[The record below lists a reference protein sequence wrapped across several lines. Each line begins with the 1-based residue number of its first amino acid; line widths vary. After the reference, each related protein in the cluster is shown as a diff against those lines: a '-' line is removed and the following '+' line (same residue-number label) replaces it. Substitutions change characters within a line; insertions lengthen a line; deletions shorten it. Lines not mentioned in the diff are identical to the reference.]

1 MQFPCGTILV
11 FQSRFFKRKVLF
23 IYFTCISTV
32 QTTDCLHLREQCINA
47 GNGCESVW
55 NVVEDACNISGN
67 GCKAEDTVGC
77 NRIIQF
83 LADEYPEFRNCV
95 CTTDNICSITTLLGK
110 RCGINKDYL
119 ESVPSSAP
127 EPGVGQEPRRSEE
140 PGRQC
145 SVARRRCREEP
156 GCSAAFRSFQRAC
169 PAAART
175 CSTPEPARCAS
186 AWARLSRT
194 ALGRCTCSEP
204 LQATC
209 IKIWK
214 GIFNNPCLRYSRES
228 QASGAG
234 ENDGSDDDYNAD
246 VDGEKNLVTDTDN
259 ISMET
264 KLQWGLSALSKQAYT
279 TNRSCLD
286 VNRECVEDEVC
297 NKQLS
302 LYLKVCSVNKCN
314 VEGCQAAI
322 RFFYQNMPFEVAQ
335 MMIFC
340 DCIQHD
346 ESCHRAKELLHGK
359 PCAVP
364 VVPPPSCLNV
374 IHTCEE
380 NELCRRKY
388 TTFRSKCW
396 RHVTK
401 KCYSDEACLETLIK
415 DDMPCSANADCK
427 AAYISNWGTMLHMEC
442 TCQNLPLVE
451 QPLCELFHHMLHSKS
466 CFSDLR
472 QISIQKKDFH
482 WVNTEMPGEK
492 LSGAQIHSS
501 AVNGENIYIIAY
513 SSCIALIL
521 GIVLLTLLKIRACR
535 TKYESRSPSPD
546 HSSETFMAHYKSH
559 S

>member
-1 MQFPCGTILV
+1 MAALLGP
-11 FQSRFFKRKVLF
+11 VLF

-32 QTTDCLHLREQCINA
+32 QTTDCLHLKEQCVNA

-55 NVVEDACNISGN
+55 NVAEDACNIS
-67 GCKAEDTVGC
+67 
-77 NRIIQF
+77 
-83 LADEYPEFRNCV
+83 
-95 CTTDNICSITTLLGK
+95 
-110 RCGINKDYL
+110 DYL
-119 ESVPSSAP
+119 ESPSRPDTGLGVRPPGQP
-127 EPGVGQEPRRSEE
+127 EELRS
-140 PGRQC
+140 C
-145 SVARRRCREEP
+145 SVARRRCREQP
-156 GCSAAFRSFQRAC
+156 RCSAAHRSFQRSCRA
-169 PAAART
+169 PAGT
-175 CSTPEPARCAS
+175 CRSPGPGKCLL
-186 AWARLSRT
+186 AWKELRKT
-194 ALGRCTCSEP
+194 VLGTCTCSEP
-204 LQATC
+204 LQARC

-214 GIFNNPCLRYSRES
+214 GIFNNPCLQYSQEG

-234 ENDGSDDDYNAD
+234 EHDGSDDGYNAH
-246 VDGEKNLVTDTDN
+246 VDEN

-264 KLQWGLSALSKQAYT
+264 KLQWGLSALSKQAHK

-302 LYLKVCSVNKCN
+302 LYLKVCSVNKKCN
-314 VEGCQAAI
+314 MEGCQAAI
-322 RFFYQNMPFEVAQ
+322 RFFYGNMPFEVAQ

-346 ESCHRAKELLHGK
+346 ESCHRAKELLHGQ
-359 PCAVP
+359 PCAVT

-374 IHTCEE
+374 IQICEE
-380 NELCRRKY
+380 NELCRKKY
-388 TTFRSKCW
+388 TAFRSKCW

-401 KCYSDEACLETLIK
+401 KCYNDEACLETLLR
-415 DDMPCSANADCK
+415 DEVPCSATTDCK
-427 AAYISNWGTMLHMEC
+427 AAYVSSWGTMLHTQC
-442 TCQNLPLVE
+442 TCQNLPPLE

-472 QISIQKKDFH
+472 QISVQEKGFH
-482 WVNTEMPGEK
+482 WVNTEMPGK
-492 LSGAQIHSS
+492 KISGAQLHSS
-501 AVNGENIYIIAY
+501 AINGETVYIIAY

-559 S
+559 R